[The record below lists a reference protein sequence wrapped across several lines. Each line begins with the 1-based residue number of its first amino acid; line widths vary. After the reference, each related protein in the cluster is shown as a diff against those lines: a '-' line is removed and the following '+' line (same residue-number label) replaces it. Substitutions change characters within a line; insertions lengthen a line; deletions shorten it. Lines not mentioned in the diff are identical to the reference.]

1 MQTFRNLRALA
12 LAAGLLVGPFAT
24 AMPAH
29 AVVKIAASTTD
40 LGSIAKSV
48 GGDGVEVVAIA
59 RPNGDPHRVEVLP
72 SYMVRVARAQVYLKV
87 GLGLDQWA
95 DGIIDGSHNGKLLV
109 VNCSNGVS
117 VLEKPTGKV
126 DASMG
131 DVHPDGN
138 PHYWLDPNNAAIV
151 ARTIAAEIGKVDPA
165 NAAAYDQRAEAF
177 AQAAQALA
185 ASGAEAMK
193 KLPSTEMITY
203 HRSWTYFANAFGLQ
217 VMQTIEPIPGIPPTA
232 RHLQDLVDLIK
243 QRRVPV
249 VLEETYFSEEGGE
262 FLNRQTGIRIVR
274 LAASCDDTSAGSYL
288 MHLQAVLNQL
298 TGAR

>member
-1 MQTFRNLRALA
+1 MQRLKNLRVLV
-12 LAAGLLVGPFAT
+12 LAAGLLASPFAT

-72 SYMVRVARAQVYLKV
+72 SYMVRVSRAQVYLKV

-165 NAAAYDQRAEAF
+165 NATTYDQRAETF

-232 RHLQDLVDLIK
+232 RHLQELVDLIK

>member
-1 MQTFRNLRALA
+1 MQRFKNLRVLA
-12 LAAGLLVGPFAT
+12 LAAGLLAGPFAT
-24 AMPAH
+24 AMPAY

-165 NAAAYDQRAEAF
+165 NATTYDQRAETF

-232 RHLQDLVDLIK
+232 RHLQELVDLIK

>member
-1 MQTFRNLRALA
+1 MFKTVRIAALGLGTIASLMASPPLA
-12 LAAGLLVGPFAT
+12 L
-24 AMPAH
+24 

-48 GGDGVEVVAIA
+48 GGDRVDVVAIA

-95 DGIIDGSHNGKLLV
+95 DAIIEGSHNGKLLV
-109 VNCSNGVS
+109 VNCSNGVN
-117 VLEKPTGKV
+117 VLEMPTGKV

-151 ARTIAAEIGKVDPA
+151 ARNIAAEIGKVDPG
-165 NAAAYDQRAEAF
+165 NAAEYSNRAEEF
-177 AQAAQALA
+177 AQAALALA
-185 ASGAEAMK
+185 ATGVEVVK
-193 KLPSTEMITY
+193 KLPSKEMITY

-217 VMQTIEPIPGIPPTA
+217 VVQTIEPIPGIPPTA
-232 RHLQDLVDLIK
+232 RHLQEVVHLIK
-243 QRRVPV
+243 QRRVPF

-262 FLNRQTGIRIVR
+262 FLNRQTGIRIER
-274 LAASCDDTSAGSYL
+274 IAASCDNTSAGSYL
-288 MHLQAVLNQL
+288 THLQTVLNQL
-298 TGAR
+298 AGAR

>member
-1 MQTFRNLRALA
+1 MQRFKNLRVLA
-12 LAAGLLVGPFAT
+12 LAAGLLAGPFAT
-24 AMPAH
+24 AMPAY

-165 NAAAYDQRAEAF
+165 NATMYDQRAEAF

-232 RHLQDLVDLIK
+232 RHLQELVDLIK

-288 MHLQAVLNQL
+288 THLQAVLNQL